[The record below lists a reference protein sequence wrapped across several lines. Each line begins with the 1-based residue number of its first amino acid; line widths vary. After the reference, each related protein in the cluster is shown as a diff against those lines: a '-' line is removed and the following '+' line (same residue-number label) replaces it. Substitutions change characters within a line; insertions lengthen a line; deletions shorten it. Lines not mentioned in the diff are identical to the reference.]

1 MANFTVNYDDE
12 RFTNVENERQS
23 QLDQYNQVYDNLINE
38 RNQFTQQQ
46 QDYVNNWQATQE
58 QIARD
63 NLNHQI
69 ELYNQQKEKAEK
81 DYQKEARA
89 SYADYQKEVDRYGVS
104 RENVVANGLSNSGYA
119 ESSKVDMYNA
129 YQNRLARARE
139 SLNDIKLEFDN
150 AIKEAT
156 LQNNA
161 TLAENALAALKQ
173 KLDIAL
179 EGFNYKDAQTQ
190 NKLNWQY
197 NINNNYYDRYKDV
210 EAQINYENQQAEAA
224 RQYNEQQA
232 YKEEQARLA
241 QQQWEKE
248 YALQQARFEHEKQQ
262 DAIANAQKWTSINN
276 SYSSGGSGSGSGGSG
291 GYSLTDGSG
300 AGNGGSELTDN
311 SGNGGS
317 GSNSSAN
324 GGSYASIAN
333 SEGWTKTPICM
344 SESNTT
350 ASAKK
355 YGTYSNGYQPKG
367 ILGYGKLT
375 KSGYTCTVNGKEQ
388 NIWLTNGDGKTRAWY
403 WDGNLRAYVG
413 VSW

>member
-1 MANFTVNYDDE
+1 MANYTVNYNDE
-12 RFTNVENERQS
+12 RFTNVENERQN
-23 QLDQYNQVYDNLINE
+23 QLEQYNQVYDNLINE
-38 RNQFTQQQ
+38 RNAFTQQQ

-58 QIARD
+58 QIAKD

-139 SLNDIKLEFDN
+139 SLNNIKLEFDN

-210 EAQINYENQQAEAA
+210 ESQINYENQQAEAI

-232 YKEEQARLA
+232 YKEEQARLS

-248 YALQQARFEHEKQQ
+248 YALRQAQFEHEKQQ

-276 SYSSGGSGSGSGGSG
+276 SYSSGGGSGSG
-291 GYSLTDGSG
+291 GYSLTDSSQLNDGS
-300 AGNGGSELTDN
+300 ALTDN
-311 SGNGGS
+311 SGSEGNSIVNG
-317 GSNSSAN
+317 

-350 ASAKK
+350 ASVKK
-355 YGTYSNGYQPKG
+355 YGTFSNGYQPKG

-388 NIWLTNGDGKTRAWY
+388 NIWLTKNDGQTRAWY
-403 WDGNLRAYVG
+403 WDGNLKSYVG